1 MIKDEK
7 NNKSNYGKFT
17 LVIGSAALFGAI
29 AVGAA
34 CGVSK
39 TETNTMANSPNTA
52 IVKGNSANVPE
63 KTSTV
68 EMPKTDAAPP
78 RVLVDA
84 GEFAENI
91 YDHAKAKDWT
101 KADEK
106 LARLE
111 KAAADLKT
119 QNLSTAQ
126 ITETTNALST
136 AVKAKNELDAMR
148 EANQATFLIAGQTA
162 KFNLKVPVEVIKLD
176 YYGREIE
183 RLAMTKDE
191 AKLKSTAAAMR
202 QTWNAVKPKVEAK
215 GASKEAAKFESLVAQ
230 TEKAASV
237 ADYAKVATPILD
249 EVDNLEKVF
258 EK

>member
-7 NNKSNYGKFT
+7 NNKSNYGKFM
-17 LVIGSAALFGAI
+17 LAIGSAALIGAI
-29 AVGAA
+29 GVSA
-34 CGVSK
+34 CGVSN
-39 TETNTMANSPNTA
+39 TATNTAASSPNTA
-52 IVKGNSANVPE
+52 VVKEQLANLPD

-68 EMPKTDAAPP
+68 ETPQTNAAPP

-91 YDHAKAKDWT
+91 YDFAKAKNWA
-101 KADEK
+101 KADER

-111 KAAADLKT
+111 KAVADLKT

-126 ITETTNALST
+126 ITETTSLLST
-136 AVKAKNELDAMR
+136 AVKAKNEMDAMR
-148 EANQATFLIAGQTA
+148 ESNQATFLIAEQTA

-183 RLAMTKDE
+183 RLAMLKDE
-191 AKLKSTAAAMR
+191 AKLKSTTAEMR
-202 QTWNAVKPKVEAK
+202 QTWNAVKLKVEAK
-215 GASKEAAKFESLVAQ
+215 GASKVAAKFESLVAQ
-230 TEKAASV
+230 TEKAVSV

-249 EVDNLEKVF
+249 EVDNLENVF